1 MDKPKILVID
11 DEEDIHFALNRSLGR
26 DYELL
31 KALDAETGLE
41 IAAAATPDLVI
52 TDIQLPGISGIEALN
67 TLKSEYPNLSVIVMT
82 AHSTTSRTIESTK
95 LGAYEYF
102 IKPPNTNEL
111 RAAIDSAL
119 KDAEH
124 QKKTKDVETDRSDV
138 LVGSSQ
144 AMQNIRKLIGKM
156 AGRMSMPIEAYDA
169 NGMKYEKYPIILI
182 TGETG
187 AGKELVARL
196 LHQHSNRSRKR
207 LIVVNV
213 AAVPANI
220 FESELFGH
228 ERGAFT
234 GAEKARIGRFEEAQN
249 GTLFLDEIG
258 EIQNELQTKMLRVL
272 DDWEFSR
279 VGGNKLIRINTQ
291 VIAAT
296 NKDLSKEV
304 SEGRFRNDL
313 YYRLKNLTIHVPPLR
328 ERKEDI
334 EALTNYFL
342 DNLRK
347 ATGKSSLR
355 VNRRTMQTLKRYLW
369 PGNVREL
376 KNVLEGAA
384 AHTDGEIAS
393 EDLALEAD
401 PAVSNALSAD
411 ESLNS
416 GINLLLDN
424 PPTEGAHQYI
434 DRILTLN
441 ALEKA
446 NGNQQEAARLLGVSR
461 NTIAAKLKKYG
472 ISKEVAIASTK
483 RGA

>member
-1 MDKPKILVID
+1 MNKPKILVID

-26 DYELL
+26 DYDLL

-41 IAAAATPDLVI
+41 IAEAATPDLVI

-102 IKPPNTNEL
+102 IKPPDTHEL
-111 RAAIDSAL
+111 RGAINRAL

-124 QKKTKDVETDRSDV
+124 QKKTKEVQTDSSDA
-138 LVGSSQ
+138 LIGSSE

-156 AGRMSMPIEAYDA
+156 AGRMSMPIEAFDA
-169 NGMKYEKYPIILI
+169 NGVKYEKYPIILI

-196 LHQHSNRSRKR
+196 LHQHSNRSHRKI
-207 LIVVNV
+207 IVVNV

-272 DDWEFSR
+272 DDWEFNR
-279 VGGNKLIRINTQ
+279 VGGNELIRINTQ

-328 ERKEDI
+328 ERREDI
-334 EALTNYFL
+334 EELTNYFL

-355 VNRRTMQTLKRYLW
+355 ISRGTMQTLKSYLW

-384 AHTDGEIAS
+384 AQTDGEIAS

-461 NTIAAKLKKYG
+461 NTIASKLKKYG
-472 ISKEVAIASTK
+472 ISKEIAIASAK